1 MAGFMKRIT
10 IGAPPATLVL
20 LAALAA
26 PGDAGAAPAGPACAR
41 TGDANACRRVISIPT
56 TLHGRLESAAG
67 IDDVAVT
74 VRTNAGGAVHAYCD
88 GQCKDDWFA
97 ADKDGAMSL
106 KPSMRGRKV
115 VIDVATEHNNGRI
128 AGPGADEKLLFV
140 KRIRLQK

>member
-1 MAGFMKRIT
+1 MAGITTHLT
-10 IGAPPATLVL
+10 IGTALATLAT
-20 LAALAA
+20 LAMLAA
-26 PGDAGAAPAGPACAR
+26 PAWAAAAAGAPSCAHA
-41 TGDANACRRVISIPT
+41 GDANACRRVISIPT

-88 GQCKDDWFA
+88 GQCRDDWFA
-97 ADKDGAMSL
+97 ADKDGARSL
-106 KPSMRGRKV
+106 KPAMRGRRV